1 MGIAGL
7 GRMGLFT
14 VIQIGRVCST
24 VRLVK
29 GSAAFVVPFQM
40 DLRFR
45 IG

>member
-14 VIQIGRVCST
+14 GIQIGRLCSN
-24 VRLVK
+24 VQLVK
-29 GSAAFVVPFQM
+29 GSAAFIVPFQM